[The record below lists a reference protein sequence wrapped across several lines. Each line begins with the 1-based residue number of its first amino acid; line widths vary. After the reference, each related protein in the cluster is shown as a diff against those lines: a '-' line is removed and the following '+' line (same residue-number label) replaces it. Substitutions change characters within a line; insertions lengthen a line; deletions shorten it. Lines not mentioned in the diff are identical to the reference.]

1 MFAADMAARIKNPE
15 VKGTTLGGT
24 ESFRDPPLLPV
35 CNGARHQFTRGGRI
49 AEQRSPP
56 VHKGGRIAEQHR
68 RAALLADRTA
78 NG

>member
-35 CNGARHQFTRGGRI
+35 CNGARQFTRGDASQSSI
-49 AEQRSPP
+49 AEQLFWPTEP
-56 VHKGGRIAEQHR
+56 
-68 RAALLADRTA
+68 RTVR
-78 NG
+78 

>member
-35 CNGARHQFTRGGRI
+35 CNGARLQFTR
-49 AEQRSPP
+49 
-56 VHKGGRIAEQHR
+56 GGRIAEQHR